1 MLETCSGAAK
11 LRARVTAG
19 DRPLAQLLG
28 VIPDLYCSTGLT
40 IAFPSNLLV
49 LSI

>member
-1 MLETCSGAAK
+1 MLETHSGAAK
-11 LRARVTAG
+11 LRARVPGG

-28 VIPDLYCSTGLT
+28 VIPNLYRSTGLMK
-40 IAFPSNLLV
+40 AFPSNLLV